1 MWNAAKS
8 VRKEKFITA
17 NDFIENFSPVK
28 GTRDSAHRRLTCT
41 VDRSVDR
48 SSEGFSPVFWSWA
61 LHQDFSLENHDRIRT
76 TVKH

>member
-1 MWNAAKS
+1 MQLNRY
-8 VRKEKFITA
+8 VKEKFITA

-28 GTRDSAHRRLTCT
+28 GTCDSAASRLPCA

-48 SSEGFSPVFWSWA
+48 TSEGCPPVFWSWA
-61 LHQDFSLENHDRIRT
+61 LHQDVSLESPDRIRT

>member
-8 VRKEKFITA
+8 VRKEKFKTA

-41 VDRSVDR
+41 VDWSVDR

-61 LHQDFSLENHDRIRT
+61 LHQDFSLENCDRIRT